1 MIAALRLDCGC
12 AQCHPRPTC
21 YKSTSMQLQLGG
33 RASDLTLAHPRQLLV
48 TDGRCVRSLS
58 GVEQV
63 PSTFAEDLDK
73 SLFTPATYV
82 QENALVKAREV
93 WAKLHA
99 EAELDPGK
107 YRPVDMVIGS
117 DTVVSVD
124 DRILEK
130 PKDADAAMAMLSS
143 LSGRRHRVYSGVAML
158 HRCADDASS
167 TPFSTP
173 PDLDP
178 ASLGVGSCYEQAF
191 VECTEVEFAEL
202 SEAEITAYVATGE
215 PYDKAG
221 GYGIQAAAGAFVKG
235 IHGDYYNV
243 MGLPL
248 HKVAMTIATLVQ

>member
-1 MIAALRLDCGC
+1 M
-12 AQCHPRPTC
+12 
-21 YKSTSMQLQLGG
+21 
-33 RASDLTLAHPRQLLV
+33 
-48 TDGRCVRSLS
+48 
-58 GVEQV
+58 EQV

-73 SLFTPATYV
+73 SRFTPASYV

-93 WAKLHA
+93 WAKLYA
-99 EAELDPGK
+99 QVEREPGQHL
-107 YRPVDMVIGS
+107 PVDMVIGS

-130 PKDADAAMAMLSS
+130 PEDADAAVAMLSS
-143 LSGRRHRVYSGVAML
+143 LSGRRHCVYSGVAML
-158 HRCADDASS
+158 HRCADGA
-167 TPFSTP
+167 PFSAP
-173 PDLDP
+173 PDVDP
-178 ASLGVGSCYEQAF
+178 ASLGVGSCYEQLF

-202 SEAEITAYVATGE
+202 SEREIAAYVATGE

-248 HKVAMTIATLVQ
+248 HKVAMAIATLVQ

>member
-1 MIAALRLDCGC
+1 M
-12 AQCHPRPTC
+12 
-21 YKSTSMQLQLGG
+21 
-33 RASDLTLAHPRQLLV
+33 
-48 TDGRCVRSLS
+48 
-58 GVEQV
+58 EQV

-73 SLFTPATYV
+73 SRFTPAAYV

-99 EAELDPGK
+99 QAELNPGQH
-107 YRPVDMVIGS
+107 RPVDMVIGS

-130 PKDADAAMAMLSS
+130 PKDADAAVAMLTS
-143 LSGRRHRVYSGVAML
+143 LSGRRHRVYSGVAIL
-158 HRCADDASS
+158 HRCAHGASG
-167 TPFSTP
+167 TPFRAP
-173 PDLDP
+173 PDADAP
-178 ASLGVGSCYEQAF
+178 TSFGVDSCYEQAF

-202 SEAEITAYVATGE
+202 SEAEVAAYVATGE

-248 HKVAMTIATLVQ
+248 HKVAMAIATLVQ